1 MKTTVTIICILVI
14 AGLVIAF
21 TYKYPTTTEIIIWD
35 DVTDEY
41 LSHPDPN
48 EILSLGDFT
57 GDNKWNGAL
66 IRYSTLSDISYNTIT
81 EIKLPAENKWLSNE
95 IERDRSIKTFKEK
108 LAKTISA
115 KDSIGKNHS
124 FLYVPIARE
133 LNRLSKSK
141 SQKKIV
147 VIYSD
152 LMENDPDFSFYDKQL
167 FSSIE
172 SNADSFKG
180 HFESQEPLSA
190 LFGIEIYII
199 YRSSDVGKDR
209 EFRFVSEF
217 YKKMLQGK
225 GATVHISA
233 NLAN

>member
-1 MKTTVTIICILVI
+1 MKTIGSIICILI
-14 AGLVIAF
+14 IGGLIVAF
-21 TYKYPTTTEIIIWD
+21 SYKSPTTTEIIVWD

-95 IERDRSIKTFKEK
+95 IERDRAIKTFKEK
-108 LAKTISA
+108 LAKTISSN
-115 KDSIGKNHS
+115 DSIGKNHS

-141 SQKKIV
+141 SQKRIV

-152 LMENDPDFSFYDKQL
+152 LMENDPDFSFYDKHV

-172 SNADSFKG
+172 SNSDSVKG

-190 LFGIEIYII
+190 LFGIEIYIV
-199 YRSSDVGKDR
+199 YRSSDVAKDM
-209 EFRFVSEF
+209 EFRIVSELF
-217 YKKMLQGK
+217 KKMFQGK
-225 GATVHISA
+225 GATVYISA

>member
-1 MKTTVTIICILVI
+1 MKTTVTIICILAI

-21 TYKYPTTTEIIIWD
+21 TYKSPNTTEIIIWD

-41 LSHPDPN
+41 LLHPDPN

-95 IERDRSIKTFKEK
+95 IERDRAIKTFKEQ
-108 LAKTISA
+108 LADTISVH
-115 KDSIGKNHS
+115 DSIGKNHS
-124 FLYVPIARE
+124 YLYVPIARE

-141 SQKKIV
+141 SQKRIV

-167 FSSIE
+167 FTSIE
-172 SNADSFKG
+172 SNPDSFKG

-190 LFGIEIYII
+190 LFGIEIYIV
-199 YRSSDVGKDR
+199 YRSSDVAKDK
-209 EFRFVSEF
+209 EFRIVSEF
-217 YKKMLQGK
+217 FKKMLEGK
-225 GATVHISA
+225 AATVHISA